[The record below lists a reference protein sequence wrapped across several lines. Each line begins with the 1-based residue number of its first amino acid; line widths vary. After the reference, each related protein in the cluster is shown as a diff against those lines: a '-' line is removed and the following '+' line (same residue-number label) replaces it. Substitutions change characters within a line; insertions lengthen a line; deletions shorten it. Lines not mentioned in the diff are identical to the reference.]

1 MVMIYFCF
9 RAASLGGS
17 VSTVVSTQQQ
27 QQQLI
32 PFDKLDPSEI
42 KDLLICFL
50 FIVKNLSEG
59 EAGFLGPVYTI
70 RLKAHLH
77 WVKANAKRILFL
89 WSLLLLNINIKLDSL
104 WTHPEAPSLS
114 LLFSLQYKRTKIKRT
129 TSRRFYPSY
138 TYQWSVKCLAS
149 KACYTRDSF
158 QCLLVPI

>member
-1 MVMIYFCF
+1 MMYSCCF

-59 EAGFLGPVYTI
+59 EAGFLGPVYI
-70 RLKAHLH
+70 MRLKAHLY
-77 WVKANAKRILFL
+77 WAKANAKRIL
-89 WSLLLLNINIKLDSL
+89 
-104 WTHPEAPSLS
+104 LS
-114 LLFSLQYKRTKIKRT
+114 LVFVTVQCEHKVGFS
-129 TSRRFYPSY
+129 
-138 TYQWSVKCLAS
+138 VNAS
-149 KACYTRDSF
+149 GNNVAF
-158 QCLLVPI
+158 AIAFVPY